1 MIIIDKT
8 IISSDI
14 YEEQF
19 ICDLDKCKGACCV
32 EGDLGAPLEL
42 KELPLIESAVKKA
55 KNYLSNESKEILE
68 KDGAY
73 ILDEEGDF
81 STTTLK
87 GKECSFAFY
96 DDEKTLKCSIEQ
108 AWLDGKSNFR
118 KPISCHLYPIR
129 ISQLQE
135 YETLNYD
142 RWSICECARILG
154 KNKGIAILPV
164 PLKHKKTL
172 DFSQR
177 PKNQRIIREIGLD
190 YFDRYKKVFKQVDI
204 YDSDSFNSKYNLT
217 IGIYGPKNAQLL
229 NMIPV

>member
-8 IISSDI
+8 VISSDI

-42 KELPLIESAVKKA
+42 DELPLIEGAVKEA
-55 KNYLSNESKEILE
+55 KTYLSQESKDILDKE
-68 KDGAY
+68 GAY

-96 DDEKTLKCSIEQ
+96 DDEKTLKRSLEQ
-108 AWLDGKSNFR
+108 AWIDGKSNFR

-129 ISQLQE
+129 IAQLQE

-154 KNKGIAILPV
+154 KNKGVAIYKF
-164 PLKHKKTL
+164 LKEALIRKYGEDWYQKLCDEIELLKSDT
-172 DFSQR
+172 
-177 PKNQRIIREIGLD
+177 PK
-190 YFDRYKKVFKQVDI
+190 
-204 YDSDSFNSKYNLT
+204 
-217 IGIYGPKNAQLL
+217 A
-229 NMIPV
+229 